1 MEKPNGIVRNPHQI
15 SEEERQKRAEQRLA
29 FNKELAERFPVGS
42 ILKKKGRNGVLKGI
56 KQRIVEVRIDV
67 NHFDRP
73 TFTLR
78 SMKTGAVKPIM
89 GDNIEAYKVID

>member
-1 MEKPNGIVRNPHQI
+1 MEKTNNTVRIPHQI

-29 FNKELAERFPVGS
+29 FNKELVEKYPIGS
-42 ILKKKGRNGVLKGI
+42 ILKKGKNGVLKGI
-56 KQRIVEVRIDV
+56 RQRIVEVKIDV

-73 TFTLR
+73 IFTIR

-89 GDNIEAYKVID
+89 GDNIMAYKVID